1 MAKRRRHSR
10 PSKQLL
16 LVLLFSLACILFSYA
31 MYGINARQDSGFSVG
46 SGNFVITDLNSLP
59 SESAILGEGWIFVPN
74 IDYSDIDNGSFEY
87 EDYIYVPHADN
98 VSISPSNGWENL
110 GPNATWQNCDGEPVF
125 KLYER
130 DGKHKIT
137 ALYMS
142 TVHFNTPEATYHLN
156 IPEANGLVVVYC
168 NGVKLG
174 TMWNRV
180 DEWTSSLGFGYGHV
194 PIIPDE
200 NGDAKLIIAVSASET
215 LYNPGILGL
224 PSIADAGDSY
234 KFVVVP
240 TLWYA
245 IQVTLFFFLLV
256 GGLLIS
262 RTYKHKSS
270 VYLLIIIELF
280 VLAYTFVDCHFITQ
294 TSVIREVTKYVTL
307 IIISIFTFLFMNA
320 ILRSSSNDGKGT
332 VINKI
337 LPAIVTIVGL
347 SFIVIVVFNQDVLGT
362 NFPHITGIVFSI
374 AVYVISIILMISI
387 YNHGGNIIFGST
399 ALTCYV
405 LFFFN
410 VYAIPSGIYDVPSYS
425 FSFII
430 VNLVVEIYYIVRYVI
445 QSRELEDTNKRM
457 QHLVKEKTQHI
468 SEINRDLF
476 NTNKRLMENEAARKN
491 VLSNVSH
498 DLRTPI
504 TAIRGYAEL
513 LLATGEKMN
522 DTQRKNYLSNI
533 IKRAT
538 QMEQIISDIVELTRL
553 ESNSNEFQFTDV
565 SISELLDE
573 ICMMYESDLE
583 HTKKCLSLSIPDTDP
598 LIVRADPKKISRV
611 FENLISNAIN
621 YTFEEAEI
629 TVKAW
634 REGDSK
640 DLSSQVV
647 KIDIIDNGIGIP
659 ENEIANIFDRFYRAK
674 NSGQNIKGTGIGLS
688 IVKTI
693 IDHHDAQITVEST
706 IGTGTIF
713 HITMKATYN

>member
-1 MAKRRRHSR
+1 M
-10 PSKQLL
+10 
-16 LVLLFSLACILFSYA
+16 LLFSLACILFSYA
-31 MYGINARQDSGFSVG
+31 MYGINARQDSGFSI
-46 SGNFVITDLNSLP
+46 GNGKFVINDLDSLP
-59 SESAILGEGWIFVPN
+59 GDSAILGNGWIFVPN
-74 IDYSDIDNGSFEY
+74 VDYSDIDRGNFSY
-87 EDYIYVPHADN
+87 NDYLNVPYAEN
-98 VSISPSNGWENL
+98 VSISPTYGWENL
-110 GPNATWQNCDGEPVF
+110 GPDAYWHNCDEKPEF
-125 KLYER
+125 NLYER
-130 DGKHKIT
+130 DGKHKIS

-142 TVHFNTPEATYHLN
+142 TVHFDTTEETYHLN

-180 DEWTSSLGFGYGHV
+180 DEWTASLGFGYGHV
-194 PIIPDE
+194 PIIPDK
-200 NGDAKLIIAVSASET
+200 NGDAHIIIAVSASET
-215 LYNPGILGL
+215 LYNPGILGT
-224 PSIADAGDSY
+224 PSLADAAESY
-234 KFVVVP
+234 KFVVIP
-240 TLWYA
+240 TLWYSV
-245 IQVTLFFFLLV
+245 QVTLFFFLLV

-270 VYLLIIIELF
+270 VYMLIIIELF
-280 VLAYTFVDCHFITQ
+280 VLIYTFIDCHFLTQ
-294 TSVIREVTKYVTL
+294 TSVIREVSKYVTL
-307 IIISIFTFLFMNA
+307 IIISIFMFLFMNA
-320 ILRSSSNDGKGT
+320 IFRASTTDDRGT
-332 VINKI
+332 ILNKV

-347 SFIVIVVFNQDVLGT
+347 SFIVIVVFNQDILGT
-362 NFPHITGIVFSI
+362 NFPHVTGIAFSLVV
-374 AVYVISIILMISI
+374 ALLSLILMTSVY
-387 YNHGGNIIFGST
+387 YNANNILFGTT

-405 LFFFN
+405 LFYFN
-410 VYAIPSGIYDVPSYS
+410 LYAVPSGIYDVPTYS
-425 FSFII
+425 FFFII

-457 QHLVKEKTQHI
+457 HHLVKEKTQHI

-504 TAIRGYAEL
+504 TAIRGYTEL
-513 LLATGEKMN
+513 LLASGDKMN
-522 DTQRKNYLSNI
+522 EVQRTNYLNNI

-573 ICMMYESDLE
+573 LCMMYESDLE
-583 HTKKCLSLSIPDTDP
+583 HTSKTLSLSIPETDP

-621 YTFEEAEI
+621 YTFDEAEI
-629 TVKAW
+629 KVKAW

-640 DLSSQVV
+640 DLSSQVI

-693 IDHHDAQITVEST
+693 IDHHDAKITVEST
-706 IGTGTIF
+706 IGTGTTF

>member
-1 MAKRRRHSR
+1 M
-10 PSKQLL
+10 
-16 LVLLFSLACILFSYA
+16 LLFSLACILFSYA
-31 MYGINARQDSGFSVG
+31 MYGLNARQDSGFSVG
-46 SGNFVITDLNSLP
+46 NGKFVITDLDSLP
-59 SESAILGEGWIFVPN
+59 GESAVLGNGWIFVPN
-74 IDYSDIDNGSFEY
+74 VDYSDIDNGSFKF
-87 EDYIYVPHADN
+87 EDYLNVPYAEN
-98 VSISPSNGWENL
+98 VSISTRYGWEYL
-110 GPNATWQNCDGEPVF
+110 GPDAIWQNCDGEPEF
-125 KLYER
+125 NHYER

-137 ALYMS
+137 ALYLS
-142 TVHFNTPEATYHLN
+142 TVHFDTPEATYHLN
-156 IPEANGLVVVYC
+156 VPEANGLVVIYC

-174 TMWNRV
+174 TLWNRI
-180 DEWTSSLGFGYGHV
+180 DEWSSSLGFGYGHV
-194 PIIPDE
+194 PIIPDA
-200 NGDAKLIIAVSASET
+200 NGDARIMIAVSASET

-224 PSIADAGDSY
+224 PSVADAGDSY

-245 IQVTLFFFLLV
+245 VQVTLFFFLLV

-280 VLAYTFVDCHFITQ
+280 VLAFTFVDCHFITQ

-307 IIISIFTFLFMNA
+307 IIISIFMFLFMNA
-320 ILRSSSNDGKGT
+320 IFRSSTNDDKGT
-332 VINKI
+332 ALNKI

-362 NFPHITGIVFSI
+362 NFPHITGISFFI
-374 AVYVISIILMISI
+374 AVSLLSLILMLSI
-387 YNHGGNIIFGST
+387 YNSASNILFGTT

-410 VYAIPSGIYDVPSYS
+410 LYTVPSGIYDVPVYS
-425 FSFII
+425 FFFII

-504 TAIRGYAEL
+504 TAIRGYTEL
-513 LLATGEKMN
+513 LLASGERMN
-522 DTQRKNYLSNI
+522 EAQRTNYLNNI

-573 ICMMYESDLE
+573 LCMMYESDLE
-583 HTKKCLSLSIPDTDP
+583 HTKKTLSLSIPETDP

-629 TVKAW
+629 KVKAW

-640 DLSSQVV
+640 DLSSQII

-706 IGTGTIF
+706 IGTGTTF

>member
-1 MAKRRRHSR
+1 M
-10 PSKQLL
+10 
-16 LVLLFSLACILFSYA
+16 LLFSLACILFSYA
-31 MYGINARQDSGFSVG
+31 MYGLNARQDSGFSVG
-46 SGNFVITDLNSLP
+46 NGKFVITDLDSLP
-59 SESAILGEGWIFVPN
+59 SESAVLGNGWIFVPN
-74 IDYSDIDNGSFEY
+74 VDYSDIDNGSFKF
-87 EDYIYVPHADN
+87 EDYLNVPHAEN
-98 VSISPSNGWENL
+98 VSISTRYGWKYL
-110 GPNATWQNCDGEPVF
+110 GPDAIWQNCDGEPEF
-125 KLYER
+125 NSYER

-137 ALYMS
+137 ALYLS
-142 TVHFNTPEATYHLN
+142 TVHFDTPEATYHLN
-156 IPEANGLVVVYC
+156 VPEANGLVVVYC

-174 TMWNRV
+174 TLWNRV

-200 NGDAKLIIAVSASET
+200 NGDARIMIVVSASET
-215 LYNPGILGL
+215 LYTPGILGL
-224 PSIADAGDSY
+224 PSVADAGDSY
-234 KFVVVP
+234 KYVVVP

-270 VYLLIIIELF
+270 VYLLILIELF
-280 VLAYTFVDCHFITQ
+280 VLAFTFIDCHFLTQ

-307 IIISIFTFLFMNA
+307 IMISIFMFLFMNA
-320 ILRSSSNDGKGT
+320 ILRASTEDGKGT
-332 VINKI
+332 AINKI

-347 SFIVIVVFNQDVLGT
+347 SFIVIVVFNQDILGT
-362 NFPHITGIVFSI
+362 KFPHITGIGFSI
-374 AVYVISIILMISI
+374 AVYLLSIVMMLSI
-387 YNHGGNIIFGST
+387 YNYESNIIFGTT

-410 VYAIPSGIYDVPSYS
+410 LYAVPSGIYDVPVYS
-425 FSFII
+425 FFFII

-504 TAIRGYAEL
+504 TAIRGYTEL
-513 LLATGEKMN
+513 LLTSGERMN
-522 DTQRKNYLSNI
+522 EAQRTNYLNNI

-573 ICMMYESDLE
+573 LCMMYESDLE
-583 HTKKCLSLSIPDTDP
+583 HTKKTLSLSIPETDP

-629 TVKAW
+629 KVKAW

-640 DLSSQVV
+640 DLSSQVI
-647 KIDIIDNGIGIP
+647 KIDIIDNGIGIH
-659 ENEIANIFDRFYRAK
+659 ENENANIFDRFYRAK

-706 IGTGTIF
+706 IGMGTTF